1 MPSSCTSPVRL
12 LHHTPTDEDLVHQLA
27 EGQCEAL
34 APLHDRYA
42 SLLCNL
48 AARQLGRSTAEEVVQ
63 DVFTTVWQHARSFDP
78 ERGNFR
84 PWVFQITRWRIM
96 NELRRRRS
104 RPTIEADPDKTVLDR
119 LRDDDPEPVEL
130 MARQERCAAVRGA
143 VAVLP
148 APQRQAVA
156 LAFFGELTHQEVAA
170 TLHAPLG
177 TTKTRIRSGLLKLRV
192 PLMSLVAV

>member
-1 MPSSCTSPVRL
+1 MPSSCTNPVRL
-12 LHHTPTDEDLVHQLA
+12 LHHTTTDEDLVHQLA

-42 SLLCNL
+42 ALLCNL
-48 AARQLGRSTAEEVVQ
+48 ATRQLGRSAAEEVVQ

-78 ERGNFR
+78 KRGNFR
-84 PWVFQITRWRIM
+84 PWVLQITRWRII

-104 RPTIEADPDKTVLDR
+104 RPTVEADSDGVLLDR
-119 LRDDDPEPVEL
+119 LPDADPEPVEL
-130 MARQERCAAVRGA
+130 MAREERRVAVRGA
-143 VAVLP
+143 LAVLP

-177 TTKTRIRSGLLKLRV
+177 TTKTRIRSGLLKLRA
-192 PLMSLVAV
+192 PLRSLVAV